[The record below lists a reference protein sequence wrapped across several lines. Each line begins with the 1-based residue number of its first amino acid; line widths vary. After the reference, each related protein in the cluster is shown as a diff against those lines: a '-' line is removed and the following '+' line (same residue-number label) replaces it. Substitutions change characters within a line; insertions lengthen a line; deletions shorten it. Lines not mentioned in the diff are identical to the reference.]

1 MKNLKSDSR
10 KRFKAL
16 CEIYP
21 LDEYLSINHLDQ
33 PNFIKVDIEG
43 AEIDFFYGANSTITK
58 YKPDLMVEFHGLSLL
73 ESGYKF
79 FNDIGYT
86 MLVKGNNK
94 VDKTFINNLSSF
106 HGESCFCF
114 ANGKYNNVIF

>member
-1 MKNLKSDSR
+1 M
-10 KRFKAL
+10 

-21 LDEYLSINHLDQ
+21 LDEYLSINDLDQ

-43 AEIDFFYGANSTITK
+43 AEIDFLFGAISTITK
-58 YKPDLMVEFHGLSLL
+58 YKPDLMIEFHGLSLL
-73 ESGYKF
+73 ESGYNF

-94 VDKTFINNLSSF
+94 VDKTLTSKKSVKNCYF
-106 HGESCFCF
+106 HHEQFKNQSYV
-114 ANGKYNNVIF
+114 K